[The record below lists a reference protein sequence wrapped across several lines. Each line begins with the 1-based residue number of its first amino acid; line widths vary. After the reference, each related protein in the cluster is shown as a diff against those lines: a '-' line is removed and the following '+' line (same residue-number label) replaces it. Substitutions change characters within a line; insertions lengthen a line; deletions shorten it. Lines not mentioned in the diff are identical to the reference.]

1 MIGPGLRARIRFTRP
16 CRSSVSC
23 RSCLAFAL
31 PAVAACAL
39 VLTSCGE
46 QTPGG
51 LPAGGQSQS
60 VAGSTAADANTDEPI
75 TAQDDAAD
83 ADDPIVVKIGEQEFA
98 TNMAIYR
105 KYDETKGGP
114 LDLQAPVVPSEELV
128 GGRKQDFVSGTIYW
142 SPETGAQIVRGQIHV
157 AYLDNGGPT
166 GQLGW
171 PVGDETIEGA
181 AIFSEFQ
188 RGQIRVENQAIR
200 VIEHTS

>member
-1 MIGPGLRARIRFTRP
+1 MSR
-16 CRSSVSC
+16 
-23 RSCLAFAL
+23 RSCLAFAM

-51 LPAGGQSQS
+51 LPAGGQPQS
-60 VAGSTAADANTDEPI
+60 SAGSTPAAAVTEEPV
-75 TAQDDAAD
+75 TARDDVSD
-83 ADDPIVVKIGEQEFA
+83 ADDPIVVKIGEREFA

-105 KYDETKGGP
+105 KYDGAKGGP
-114 LDLQAPVVPSEELV
+114 LDLQAPVAPAEELV
-128 GGRKQDFVSGTIYW
+128 GGKKQDYVSGTIYW

-171 PVGDETIEGA
+171 PVGDEIIEGA
-181 AIFSEFQ
+181 AVFSDFQ
-188 RGQIRVENQAIR
+188 RGQIRLENQAIR
-200 VIEHTS
+200 IIEHTS